1 MTDIYNIHGMNIDGA
16 DLNLLKVFLAIH
28 AEGSVSRAAE
38 RLGVSQPTVSHALAR
53 LRTTYGDVLFVR
65 RAGGVK
71 PTARADRLAAAV
83 RQALDLI
90 DLAAAEG
97 ERYDPSRSERTFRLY
112 LTDIGE
118 TVFLPALMA
127 ALAKE
132 APRVRIEA
140 HQLDPAELE
149 PALESGRLDLALGYI
164 PSLDVERVALWRERY
179 VVVMRRGHPL
189 ARLRPSVAALARL
202 EYILVR
208 AHPAT
213 TRALHELGLA
223 DRIRLSIPHFMVLP
237 RILAETDLAVVM
249 PPRLYAVF
257 AQMGRYTM
265 WKLRAGMPT
274 FDVSVHWAARF
285 AGDPGVAW
293 LRDRIVTLFREP

>member
-1 MTDIYNIHGMNIDGA
+1 MNIDGA

-53 LRTTYGDVLFVR
+53 LRATYGDPLFVR
-65 RAGGVK
+65 GAGGVK

-90 DLAAAEG
+90 DVAAAEG
-97 ERYDPSRSERTFRLY
+97 DRHDPSRSERTFRLH

-118 TVFLPALMA
+118 TVFLPGLMA

-140 HQLDPAELE
+140 HQLDHDDLP
-149 PALESGRLDLALGYI
+149 PALESGRLDLAIGSI
-164 PSLDVERVALWRERY
+164 PSLDGERTVLLHERY
-179 VVVMRRGHPL
+179 VVAMRRGHPL
-189 ARLRPSVAALARL
+189 ATLKPTRASMARL
-202 EYILVR
+202 DYVLVR
-208 AHPAT
+208 AHPAS
-213 TRALHELGLA
+213 TRALHDLGLGE
-223 DRIRLSIPHFMVLP
+223 RIRLSIPHFMVLP
-237 RILAETDLAVVM
+237 RILAETDLAVVV
-249 PPRLYAVF
+249 PSRLYAVF
-257 AQMGRYTM
+257 AKMGHYVM
-265 WKLRAGMPT
+265 WRPRVGLPS

-285 AGDPGVAW
+285 AGDPGLKW
-293 LRDRIVTLFREP
+293 LRERIVQLFREPA

>member
-1 MTDIYNIHGMNIDGA
+1 MNIDGA

-38 RLGVSQPTVSHALAR
+38 RLGASQPTVSHALAR
-53 LRTTYGDVLFVR
+53 LRATYGDPLFVR

-83 RQALDLI
+83 RQALDLL
-90 DLAAAEG
+90 DAAASEAG
-97 ERYDPSRSERTFRLY
+97 YDPSKSTRTFRLY

-118 TVFLPALMA
+118 TIFLPSLMA

-132 APRVRIEA
+132 APHIRIEA
-140 HQLDPAELE
+140 HQLDHAELK

-164 PSLDVERVALWRERY
+164 PSLDVERTVLLHERY
-179 VVVMRRGHPL
+179 VVAMRRSHPF
-189 ARLRPSVAALARL
+189 AQLRPTVASLAKL
-202 EYILVR
+202 QYALVR

-213 TRALHELGLA
+213 TRALHDLGLA

-249 PPRLYAVF
+249 PSRLFAVF
-257 AQMGRYTM
+257 ARMGRYTV
-265 WKLRAGMPT
+265 WRPRVGMPS

-285 AGDPGVAW
+285 AADPGLAW
-293 LRDRIVTLFREP
+293 LRGRIVQLFRES